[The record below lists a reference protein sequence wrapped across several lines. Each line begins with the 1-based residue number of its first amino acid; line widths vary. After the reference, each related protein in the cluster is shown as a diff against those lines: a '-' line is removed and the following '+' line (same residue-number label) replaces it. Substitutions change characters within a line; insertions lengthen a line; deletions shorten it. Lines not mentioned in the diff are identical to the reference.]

1 MFDKSSSLWY
11 NIKKI
16 TKGEFSL
23 IKAVIF
29 DLDGTLADSMHVWCD
44 VDKKIIEKYGGVY
57 TPEISEKLKTMTI
70 EQSSDF
76 FIKTLGLDKTSEE
89 ITNEVAQTV
98 FNQYRYE
105 INLKENALN
114 ILNFLEENNI
124 PFCIATSTH
133 RILAEALFQRYNIGN
148 RFEFI
153 LTGEDIPKSK
163 KFPDIYIACSK
174 LMNTEISET
183 LVVEDSLHCVQTTV
197 RAGFPT
203 VAVYD
208 DFNKNDFPE
217 MIKLADRFIYNL
229 IELENI
235 IKDW

>member
-1 MFDKSSSLWY
+1 M
-11 NIKKI
+11 
-16 TKGEFSL
+16 
-23 IKAVIF
+23 
-29 DLDGTLADSMHVWCD
+29 DGTLADSMHVWCD
-44 VDKKIIEKYGGVY
+44 VDKKIIEKYGGIY

-76 FIKTLGLDKTSEE
+76 FIKTLGLDKTPDE
-89 ITNEVAQTV
+89 IAKEVAQTV

-105 INLKENALN
+105 IKLKENALN
-114 ILNFLEENNI
+114 ILNFLDENSI

-133 RILAEALFQRYNIGN
+133 KMLAEALLQRYNIEK
-148 RFEFI
+148 RFKFI

-163 KFPDIYIACSK
+163 KFPDIYIECTK

-183 LVVEDSLHCVQTTV
+183 LVAEDSIHCVQTTV

-208 DFNKNDFPE
+208 NFNKNDFSE
-217 MIKLADRFIYNL
+217 MTELADKYIYNL
-229 IELENI
+229 GELPNI
-235 IKDW
+235 IKEW

>member
-1 MFDKSSSLWY
+1 M
-11 NIKKI
+11 
-16 TKGEFSL
+16 
-23 IKAVIF
+23 
-29 DLDGTLADSMHVWCD
+29 DGTLADSMHVWCD
-44 VDKKIIEKYGGVY
+44 VDKKIIEKYGGIY

-76 FIKTLGLDKTSEE
+76 FIKTLGLDKTPDE
-89 ITNEVAQTV
+89 IAKEVAQTV

-105 INLKENALN
+105 IKLKENALN
-114 ILNFLEENNI
+114 ILNFLDENSI

-133 RILAEALFQRYNIGN
+133 KMLAEALLQRYNIEK
-148 RFEFI
+148 RFKFI

-163 KFPDIYIACSK
+163 KFPDIYIECTK

-183 LVVEDSLHCVQTTV
+183 LVAEDSLHCVQTTV

-208 DFNKNDFPE
+208 NFNKNDFSE
-217 MIKLADRFIYNL
+217 MTELADKYIYNL
-229 IELENI
+229 GELPNI
-235 IKDW
+235 IKEW

>member
-1 MFDKSSSLWY
+1 M
-11 NIKKI
+11 
-16 TKGEFSL
+16 
-23 IKAVIF
+23 
-29 DLDGTLADSMHVWCD
+29 DGTLADSMHVWCD
-44 VDKKIIEKYGGVY
+44 VDKKIIEKYGGIY

-76 FIKTLGLDKTSEE
+76 FIKTLGLDKTPDE
-89 ITNEVAQTV
+89 IAKEVAQTV

-105 INLKENALN
+105 IKLKENALN
-114 ILNFLEENNI
+114 ILNFLDENSI

-133 RILAEALFQRYNIGN
+133 KMLAEALLQRYNIEK
-148 RFEFI
+148 RFKFI

-163 KFPDIYIACSK
+163 KFPDIYIECTK

-183 LVVEDSLHCVQTTV
+183 LVAEDSLHCVQTTV

-208 DFNKNDFPE
+208 NFNKNDFSE
-217 MIKLADRFIYNL
+217 MIKLADKYIYNL
-229 IELENI
+229 GELPNI
-235 IKDW
+235 IKEW

>member
-1 MFDKSSSLWY
+1 M
-11 NIKKI
+11 
-16 TKGEFSL
+16 
-23 IKAVIF
+23 
-29 DLDGTLADSMHVWCD
+29 DGTLADSMHVWCN
-44 VDKKIIEKYGGVY
+44 VDKKIIEKYGGTY

-76 FIKTLGLDKTSEE
+76 FIKTLGLDKTPDE
-89 ITNEVAQTV
+89 IAREVAQAV

-105 INLKENALN
+105 IKLKENALN
-114 ILNFLEENNI
+114 ILNFLDENSI

-133 RILAEALFQRYNIGN
+133 KMLAEALLQRYNIEK
-148 RFEFI
+148 RFKFI

-163 KFPDIYIACSK
+163 KFPDIYIECTK

-183 LVVEDSLHCVQTTV
+183 LVAEDSLHCVQTTV

-208 DFNKNDFPE
+208 NFNKNDFSE
-217 MIKLADRFIYNL
+217 MIKLADKYIYNL
-229 IELENI
+229 GELPNI
-235 IKDW
+235 IKEW

>member
-1 MFDKSSSLWY
+1 M
-11 NIKKI
+11 
-16 TKGEFSL
+16 
-23 IKAVIF
+23 
-29 DLDGTLADSMHVWCD
+29 DGTLADSMHVWCD
-44 VDKKIIEKYGGVY
+44 VDKKIIEKYGGTY

-76 FIKTLGLDKTSEE
+76 FIKTLGLDKTPDE
-89 ITNEVAQTV
+89 IAKEVAQTV

-105 INLKENALN
+105 IKLKENALN
-114 ILNFLEENNI
+114 ILNFLDENSI

-133 RILAEALFQRYNIGN
+133 KMLAEALLQRYNIEK
-148 RFEFI
+148 RFKFI

-163 KFPDIYIACSK
+163 KFPDIYIECTK

-183 LVVEDSLHCVQTTV
+183 IVSEDSLHCVQTTV

-208 DFNKNDFPE
+208 NFNKNDFSE
-217 MIKLADRFIYNL
+217 MIKLADKYIYNL
-229 IELENI
+229 GELPNI
-235 IKDW
+235 IKEW

>member
-1 MFDKSSSLWY
+1 M
-11 NIKKI
+11 
-16 TKGEFSL
+16 
-23 IKAVIF
+23 
-29 DLDGTLADSMHVWCD
+29 DGTLADSMHVWCD
-44 VDKKIIEKYGGVY
+44 VDKKIIEKYGGTY

-76 FIKTLGLDKTSEE
+76 FIKMLGLDKTPDEVAK
-89 ITNEVAQTV
+89 EVAQTV

-105 INLKENALN
+105 IKLKENALN
-114 ILNFLEENNI
+114 ILNFLEENGI

-133 RILAEALFQRYNIGN
+133 KMLAETFLQRYDIEK

-163 KFPDIYIACSK
+163 KFPDIYIECSK

-183 LVVEDSLHCVQTTV
+183 LVAEDSLHCVQTTV
-197 RAGFPT
+197 KAGFPT

-208 DFNKNDFPE
+208 NFNKNDFPE
-217 MIKLADRFIYNL
+217 MIKLADKYIYNL
-229 IELENI
+229 GELPNI
-235 IKDW
+235 IKEW

>member
-1 MFDKSSSLWY
+1 M
-11 NIKKI
+11 
-16 TKGEFSL
+16 
-23 IKAVIF
+23 
-29 DLDGTLADSMHVWCD
+29 DGTLADSMHVWCD
-44 VDKKIIEKYGGVY
+44 VDKKIIEKYGGIY

-76 FIKTLGLDKTSEE
+76 FIKTLGLDKTPDE
-89 ITNEVAQTV
+89 IAREVAQTV

-105 INLKENALN
+105 IKLKENALN
-114 ILNFLEENNI
+114 ILNFLDENSI

-133 RILAEALFQRYNIGN
+133 KMLAEALLQRYNIEK
-148 RFEFI
+148 RFKFI

-163 KFPDIYIACSK
+163 KFPDIYIECTK

-183 LVVEDSLHCVQTTV
+183 LVAEDSLHCVQTTV

-208 DFNKNDFPE
+208 NFNKNDFSE
-217 MIKLADRFIYNL
+217 MIKLADKYIYNL
-229 IELENI
+229 GELPNI
-235 IKDW
+235 IKEW

>member
-1 MFDKSSSLWY
+1 M
-11 NIKKI
+11 
-16 TKGEFSL
+16 
-23 IKAVIF
+23 
-29 DLDGTLADSMHVWCD
+29 DGTLADSMHVWCD
-44 VDKKIIEKYGGVY
+44 VDKKIIEKYGGIY

-76 FIKTLGLDKTSEE
+76 FIKTLGLDKTPDE
-89 ITNEVAQTV
+89 IAREVAHTV

-105 INLKENALN
+105 IKLKENALN
-114 ILNFLEENNI
+114 ILNFLDENSI

-133 RILAEALFQRYNIGN
+133 KMLAEALLQRYNIEK
-148 RFEFI
+148 RFKFI

-163 KFPDIYIACSK
+163 KFPDIYIECTK

-183 LVVEDSLHCVQTTV
+183 LVAEDSLHCVQTTV

-208 DFNKNDFPE
+208 NFNKNDFSE
-217 MIKLADRFIYNL
+217 MIKLADKYIYNL
-229 IELENI
+229 GELPNI
-235 IKDW
+235 IKEW

>member
-1 MFDKSSSLWY
+1 M
-11 NIKKI
+11 
-16 TKGEFSL
+16 
-23 IKAVIF
+23 
-29 DLDGTLADSMHVWCD
+29 DGTLADSMHVWCD
-44 VDKKIIEKYGGVY
+44 VDKKIIEKYGGIY

-76 FIKTLGLDKTSEE
+76 FIKTLGLDKTPDE
-89 ITNEVAQTV
+89 IAKEVAQTV

-105 INLKENALN
+105 IKLKENALN
-114 ILNFLEENNI
+114 ILNFLDENSI

-133 RILAEALFQRYNIGN
+133 KMLAEALLQRYNIEK
-148 RFEFI
+148 RFKFI

-163 KFPDIYIACSK
+163 KFPDIYIECTK

-183 LVVEDSLHCVQTTV
+183 LVAEDSLHCVQTTV

-208 DFNKNDFPE
+208 NFNKNDFSE
-217 MIKLADRFIYNL
+217 MIELADKYIYNL
-229 IELENI
+229 GELPNI
-235 IKDW
+235 IKEW